1 MWKGTYFANI
11 FCPGFKIILLSLF
24 LQPIA
29 GPTRRH
35 CQLGL
40 EVHAEGALQSL
51 HQVQASQLEV
61 EQDTIEEENN
71 TFGWDDMI
79 SSNKQLGIE
88 SE

>member
-1 MWKGTYFANI
+1 MKMST
-11 FCPGFKIILLSLF
+11 CS
-24 LQPIA
+24 QS
-29 GPTRRH
+29 GPAWRH
-35 CQLGL
+35 CKPGS
-40 EVHAEGALQSL
+40 EVDLARALQSL